1 MSEAVEILI
10 KADDQASAKLAT
22 VGANASK
29 SGQQAERLMR
39 SLETSSD
46 KYRRQ
51 LVELAQYQ
59 SDGAITA
66 EQFASAEEALLNKLA
81 DLEANAEKAAASVAQ
96 VSEAQDKVA
105 VSAKKAGDAFRDS
118 GKNVKASSD
127 MFATLAS
134 ITGNSELAALANTV
148 GGVTEKVSQ
157 FSEVSKAGGA
167 GAVAF
172 KLGLVGLAA
181 SAGFA
186 VGKALGDIIWQTA
199 KFERQMAQAKQTAAD
214 LDAQLKRN
222 ASTLAANA
230 REDIELIRDPEEKR
244 AAYTKLLS
252 DLNRDIDTAGAV
264 ARKSAR
270 DAEDWADSWQITGNR
285 QQYAIDAQEQATAD
299 RERLAGLKEQRDE
312 LIQIVGARAQE
323 NALIRAA
330 NEAKDK
336 SESYLETLRQEV
348 EYMKA
353 TREEQIKI
361 DALRNTTDE
370 DRGEAERLLKE
381 RDAIQAKQEAE
392 REAAAEK
399 KKQQEDAI
407 QAEAKA
413 AENAERARQK
423 AQEDREKEAEQIAEN
438 ARREIQRVED
448 IIAAERERL
457 ELQKIEKEQGAEA
470 ASAQRFM
477 NQGVDEA
484 TAKQLAAEQAAHDKA
499 IKDEADAAEK
509 LKQKEADAKKA
520 AEKKPE
526 EAKATGGGPAPVLAA
541 MESRLLS
548 RGQGAADMQ
557 AHWMEDAAKSLRR
570 IMETSQVTVAAAEL
584 TNQRLGF
591 ISENTSNTVQMGVIP

>member
-10 KADDQASAKLAT
+10 KADDQASEKLAT
-22 VGANASK
+22 VGTNASK
-29 SGQQAERLMR
+29 SAQQAERLMR

-46 KYRRQ
+46 KYKRQ

-59 SDGAITA
+59 ADGAITA

-81 DLEANAEKAAASVAQ
+81 DLEANAAKAAASVSQ

-105 VSAKKAGDAFRDS
+105 VSAKKAGDAFKDS

-127 MFATLAS
+127 LFATLAS
-134 ITGNSELAALANTV
+134 ITGNSELASLANTV
-148 GGVTEKVSQ
+148 GGVTEKVGQ
-157 FSEVSKAGGA
+157 FSEVSKSGAA
-167 GAVAF
+167 GAMAF
-172 KLGLVGLAA
+172 KLGLMGLAA

-186 VGKALGDIIWQTA
+186 VGKALGDIIWQTE
-199 KFERQMAQAKQTAAD
+199 KFERSMARAKETAAE
-214 LDAQLKRN
+214 LDAQIKRN

-230 REDIELIRDPEEKR
+230 REDIELIRDPEQKR
-244 AAYTKLLS
+244 AAYAKLMD

-270 DAEDWADSWQITGNR
+270 DAEEWANAWQITGNR
-285 QQYAIDAQEQATAD
+285 KQYAIDAEEQAKAD

-312 LIQIVGARAQE
+312 LNKIVGARAQE
-323 NALIRAA
+323 NAAIRAA

-381 RDAIQAKQEAE
+381 RDAIKAKQEAE

-407 QAEAKA
+407 QAAAKA
-413 AENAERARQK
+413 AEEAERARQK
-423 AQEDREKEAEQIAEN
+423 AMEDRVKEMEQVAEN
-438 ARREIQRVED
+438 ARREEQRVKD

-457 ELQKIEKEQGAEA
+457 ELQKIEKEQGKEA
-470 ASAQRFM
+470 ATAKQFM

-484 TAKQLAAEQAAHDKA
+484 TAKQLAAEQAAFDKA
-499 IKDEADAAEK
+499 KQDEADAKAKEDAK
-509 LKQKEADAKKA
+509 LKGEKAVDKKTDAG
-520 AEKKPE
+520 PS
-526 EAKATGGGPAPVLAA
+526 PAPALAA
-541 MESRLLS
+541 MESRLLT
-548 RGQGAADMQ
+548 RGPVDTQ
-557 AHWMEDAAKSLRR
+557 AHWMEDAAKSLRQ
-570 IMETSQVTVAAAEL
+570 IMASSTRTAAATEIEAKKPVFAPEEVAMV
-584 TNQRLGF
+584 T
-591 ISENTSNTVQMGVIP
+591 II